1 MNVLTR
7 LASVVGLGAA
17 AMFAS
22 TSTAQAG
29 DWGVSVHGG
38 GWNNGWSVSYHDR
51 DRHRGSGYVYRDYG
65 RHYAPAYHAP
75 YRPAYVHNSRY
86 RDYGYRSYNRR
97 DPWCASHRVYHV
109 HHRPTGGYGQGYR
122 NGYSDGYRDGRY
134 ERSDYGSAAYYDR
147 IEEMAYDT
155 SIYYGR
161 RW

>member
-7 LASVVGLGAA
+7 LASVVALGAA

-22 TSTAQAG
+22 ASTAQAG
-29 DWGVSVHGG
+29 DWGVSIHGG
-38 GWNNGWSVSYHDR
+38 GWNNGWSVNYRDH
-51 DRHRGSGYVYRDYG
+51 DRHRGPVYGYRDY
-65 RHYAPAYHAP
+65 RRAPAYYAPARPVYHG
-75 YRPAYVHNSRY
+75 NSRY
-86 RDYGYRSYNRR
+86 RDYGHRSYNRR
-97 DPWCASHRVYHV
+97 DPWCSSHRTYHV
-109 HHRPTGGYGQGYR
+109 HHRNGGYAQGYR
-122 NGYSDGYRDGRY
+122 NGYSDGYRDGRC